1 MVIVAPSAD
10 DRELLI
16 SRLAVRLGF
25 AKVPS
30 DAKKIIRKDIYSV
43 DLATAYF
50 VLSCRHLFFFIYY
63 IKNQIFTHCTIFVQ
77 KRTIRTKRHKNAFC
91 TQNNDFVPKSTSFCT
106 GLTN

>member
-1 MVIVAPSAD
+1 MPIKKENKIMVIVAPSAD

-43 DLATAYF
+43 DLATAILCYAATIVSAVLSSLPTGCMSLPQGVF
-50 VLSCRHLFFFIYY
+50 VL
-63 IKNQIFTHCTIFVQ
+63 
-77 KRTIRTKRHKNAFC
+77 
-91 TQNNDFVPKSTSFCT
+91 
-106 GLTN
+106 

>member
-50 VLSCRHLFFFIYY
+50 VLCSNYSFAVLSSLPKGCMSLP
-63 IKNQIFTHCTIFVQ
+63 QGVFV
-77 KRTIRTKRHKNAFC
+77 
-91 TQNNDFVPKSTSFCT
+91 
-106 GLTN
+106 L

>member
-50 VLSCRHLFFFIYY
+50 VLCSNYSFRSSIITTQRLYELAARGSLCCSRRQVLAS
-63 IKNQIFTHCTIFVQ
+63 
-77 KRTIRTKRHKNAFC
+77 RIRTHFSS
-91 TQNNDFVPKSTSFCT
+91 VLS
-106 GLTN
+106 